1 MPLIH
6 KLCALLRH
14 PFRRLIRMD
23 IDLQHAHRTP
33 VLSLPGLR
41 GGYEGG

>member
-23 IDLQHAHRTP
+23 IDCNTP
-33 VLSLPGLR
+33 TAPGTISAGSAGRL
-41 GGYEGG
+41 